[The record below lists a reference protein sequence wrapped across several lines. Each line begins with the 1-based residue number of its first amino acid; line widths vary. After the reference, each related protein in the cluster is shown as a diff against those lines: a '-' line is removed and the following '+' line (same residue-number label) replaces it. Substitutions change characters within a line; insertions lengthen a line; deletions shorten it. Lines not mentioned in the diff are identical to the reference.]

1 MSLVEL
7 LFDGFGLLV
16 SNPLTFW
23 AKFSETAVFILRTR
37 FSVFLKVI
45 GGFFFFVFLNVV
57 AYFIGWIVDVIGYLS
72 QLISIIVT
80 MPVFGL
86 ITRILL
92 AIWTFLVDAA
102 KSEKS
107 RSKAKKEEKVAKT
120 ARNRLAKYV
129 NEIRDLMEQ
138 LRT

>member
-16 SNPLTFW
+16 SNLLTLW
-23 AKFSETAVFILRTR
+23 AKFSEVATSILRTC
-37 FSVFLKVI
+37 FSVILKVI

-57 AYFIGWIVDVIGYLS
+57 AYFIGRIADIIGYLS
-72 QLISIIVT
+72 QLISIIVD
-80 MPVFGL
+80 MPVIAL
-86 ITRILL
+86 ITRMLS

-102 KSEKS
+102 KREKR

-120 ARNRLAKYV
+120 ARV
-129 NEIRDLMEQ
+129 
-138 LRT
+138 